1 MEGNSTNSPF
11 PNRLKEARK
20 AIGISQKELGIRIGL
35 DEFTA
40 SPRMNQYEKGKHA
53 PAFSVVKAISQ
64 ELGIPTAFF
73 YCEEDELA
81 AQIRLYK
88 L

>member
-1 MEGNSTNSPF
+1 MEGNSTDIPF

-81 AQIRLYK
+81 DLIRQFYI
-88 L
+88 